1 MPNKE
6 SFQIRKV
13 FRKGKFSNEESAE
26 AKANKESSVRR
37 LFEIQIADLSFLV
50 QRCAH
55 TAAVISSYLGSK
67 ISRRCTCLF
76 FIQHSKFKRRLHLK
90 RKDWTDIFPLLHIND
105 CILLPLLQSMR
116 VPPLLEAWSA
126 HPSSSESLSTCIFPY
141 EHQATTF
148 LPLLAA
154 LDRSSF
160 LFKHKVR
167 SFPILKAICAPT
179 SFWSLAVRFF
189 PLLQQLGQ

>member
-1 MPNKE
+1 MCIHCSSHNFLFRQQDLKE
-6 SFQIRKV
+6 M
-13 FRKGKFSNEESAE
+13 
-26 AKANKESSVRR
+26 
-37 LFEIQIADLSFLV
+37 LF
-50 QRCAH
+50 
-55 TAAVISSYLGSK
+55 
-67 ISRRCTCLF
+67 LF
-76 FIQHSKFKRRLHLK
+76 CIQHSKFKRRLHLK

-126 HPSSSESLSTCIFPY
+126 RPSSSESLGTCIFPY

-189 PLLQQLGQ
+189 PLLQQLGQQVAHGQHLGQPLH

>member
-1 MPNKE
+1 MLLKLPKSAKYGKCQKKE

-67 ISRRCTCLF
+67 ISKRCSSSSAF
-76 FIQHSKFKRRLHLK
+76 NIQISKEAPPKKECMDKHIFPFEDQNSCILPIQKQSAR
-90 RKDWTDIFPLLHIND
+90 FPLL
-105 CILLPLLQSMR
+105 R
-116 VPPLLEAWSA
+116 
-126 HPSSSESLSTCIFPY
+126 
-141 EHQATTF
+141 
-148 LPLLAA
+148 
-154 LDRSSF
+154 
-160 LFKHKVR
+160 
-167 SFPILKAICAPT
+167 AICAPP
-179 SFWSLAVRFF
+179 SFSATTWAASCTWAASWAASTLIRK
-189 PLLQQLGQ
+189 